1 MQTNPNSKKYG
12 ILNRIGDAYICK
24 FRYRKDVA
32 NDIVLFLL
40 RNGIHHNLILAR
52 NSTIIDVIVPS
63 TYHLNQLMII
73 PRVHHI
79 NRIQQEI
86 KNLKNI

>member
-1 MQTNPNSKKYG
+1 MQTNSNPKKYG
-12 ILNRIGDAYICK
+12 ILNRIGDTYICK

-32 NDIVLFLL
+32 NGIVLFLL
-40 RNGIHHNLILAR
+40 KNGIQHNLILAK
-52 NSTIIDVIVPS
+52 NSTIIDVIIPS
-63 TYHLNQLMII
+63 TYHLHQLMII
-73 PRVHHI
+73 PRMHHI